1 MGGFKVHDFWQVI
14 RGDGFLETPFSPRR
28 KGRRG
33 APLVE
38 EGGVVISDFKI
49 EHSFNRNFQKG
60 KRIGTQPKLQE
71 TGRIGGENT
80 AGEKQVR
87 EGGTPSGDLRGYT
100 SQAGAV

>member
-1 MGGFKVHDFWQVI
+1 
-14 RGDGFLETPFSPRR
+14 
-28 KGRRG
+28 
-33 APLVE
+33 VE

-49 EHSFNRNFQKG
+49 ENSFNRNFQKG

-87 EGGTPSGDLRGYT
+87 EGGYPFRRPAWLHIPGRGC
-100 SQAGAV
+100 VV

>member
-1 MGGFKVHDFWQVI
+1 M
-14 RGDGFLETPFSPRR
+14 
-28 KGRRG
+28 
-33 APLVE
+33 
-38 EGGVVISDFKI
+38 VISNFKI
-49 EHSFNRNFQKG
+49 ENSFNRNFQKG

-80 AGEKQVR
+80 AGEKQVM